1 MAELLEQAVAVERQ
15 MIRTFLFS
23 VVFSAALLPAVA
35 WGQVYY
41 TYPSADVLDDRAV
54 TAGPY
59 FAGGNRLLGTAL
71 FARLGVS
78 KYLEAGLET
87 QVDYDHSEWLW
98 GMGVDAK
105 LGLFPAEARF
115 PFDMSFNTGLGFRIG
130 DTTDSFQIPIGLLM
144 SSPYKTD
151 GGNSLTPY
159 GGVYLLIT
167 DTRVDTPTGKASD
180 RNLDVEL
187 RLGLRYTTVN
197 RLDLWGAIHLGR
209 EALFQIGFIFRVR

>member
-1 MAELLEQAVAVERQ
+1 

-23 VVFSAALLPAVA
+23 VVVSVALLPAVA

-41 TYPSADVLDDRAV
+41 TYPSADILDDRAV
-54 TAGPY
+54 AAGPY
-59 FAGGNRLLGTAL
+59 FAGGDRLFRTAL

-87 QVDYDHSEWLW
+87 QADYDHSEWLW

-105 LGLFPAEARF
+105 FGLFPEEARF
-115 PFDMSFNTGLGFRIG
+115 PFDMSFNAGFGFRIG

-151 GGNSLTPY
+151 GGSSLTPY

-167 DTRVDTPTGKASD
+167 DTRVDTPTGRDSNRD
-180 RNLDVEL
+180 LDVEL
-187 RLGLRYTTVN
+187 RLGLGYATVKG
-197 RLDLWGAIHLGR
+197 LDLWGSVHLGR
-209 EALFQIGFIFRVR
+209 EALFQIGFIFGVR